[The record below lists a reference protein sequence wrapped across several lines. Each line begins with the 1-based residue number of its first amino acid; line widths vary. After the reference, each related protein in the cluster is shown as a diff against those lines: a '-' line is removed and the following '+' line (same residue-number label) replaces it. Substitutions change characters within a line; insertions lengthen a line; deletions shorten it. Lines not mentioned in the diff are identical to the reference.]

1 VITTTNTCMAS
12 YSAIGATKMS
22 AAKIEVHE
30 HANRF
35 GLAMLLPDRFR
46 TAVHGG
52 RANGWDVIGFVVLV
66 RAD

>member
-1 VITTTNTCMAS
+1 
-12 YSAIGATKMS
+12 MS

-66 RAD
+66 GAD